1 MKNLNKILPVFIL
14 FVILINSGC
23 ADSSKIS
30 KETNQSGSGLK
41 EINQKGKTDLNKNI
55 YDLKVRTME
64 GAEKNLSDYK
74 GKVLLIVN
82 VASRCGYT
90 PQYEGL
96 EALYL
101 KYKEKGFEVLA
112 FPCNDFG
119 GQEPG
124 TNDEIR
130 TFCESK
136 YNITFTLFD
145 KIKVLGEEK
154 SPLYAR
160 LTENSVPAG
169 DIEWNFEKFIIDK
182 SGNIVSRFRSKTKP
196 ESEEV
201 TKTIE
206 TLLN

>member
-160 LTENSVPAG
+160 LTENSEPAG